1 MIDVHLLRYA
11 LAAAE
16 TGSFSRAAG
25 KFRVKQSTLS
35 KRIRTLELRLGLSL
49 FDRSTQGVA
58 PTAVGQRFLDRART
72 ILVDLEAL
80 SIESEALAKGNAG
93 KLRIGFQSSLAA
105 GDLRVI
111 IEGYRTACPEVEL
124 EPAEGAR
131 DTLLTQVDR
140 DRLDVAIVAGDTGE
154 PGHRS
159 LCLWSEPLTI
169 AMARGHPFEESAQ
182 LYWTDLRKASFLVT
196 AADPGPLIAA
206 MIRARMSGPSF
217 TPSISRQNVSR
228 DNLLSFAG
236 GNCVAV
242 TAGAL
247 AAADPAIVLRPV
259 HDAFGP
265 TRIDQVLH
273 WRSDNPNPA
282 LARFLALLA
291 QRYGRSMKDITGQA
305 ESERPPRVGDRDGL
319 SPRREGPGGTDLPA
333 RI

>member
-25 KFRVKQSTLS
+25 KFSVKQSTLS

-58 PTAVGQRFLDRART
+58 PTAVGQRFLDRARA
-72 ILVDLEAL
+72 ILIDLEAL

-105 GDLRVI
+105 GDLRAI
-111 IEGYRTACPEVEL
+111 LEAYRTACPEVAL
-124 EPAEGAR
+124 EPMEGAR
-131 DTLLTQVDR
+131 DTLLTQIDR

-159 LCLWSEPLTI
+159 LCLWSEPLTV
-169 AMARGHPFEESAQ
+169 AMARGHPLETRAQ
-182 LYWTDLRKASFLVT
+182 LYWTDLRNASFLVT
-196 AADPGPLIAA
+196 VADPGPLIAA
-206 MIRARMSGPSF
+206 MIRARMLGASF
-217 TPSISRQNVSR
+217 TPSISHQNVSR
-228 DNLLSFAG
+228 SNLLSFAG
-236 GNCVAV
+236 GNCVAI
-242 TAGAL
+242 TAGAVVR
-247 AAADPAIVLRPV
+247 ADPAIVLRPV
-259 HDAFGP
+259 QDAFGP

-273 WRSDNPNPA
+273 WREDNPNPA
-282 LARFLALLA
+282 LARFLALVA
-291 QRYGRSMKDITGQA
+291 HRYGRTMRDIMGQV
-305 ESERPPRVGDRDGL
+305 ESERPPRGGDRDGL
-319 SPRREGPGGTDLPA
+319 SPRWGGSGGANLPA

>member
-58 PTAVGQRFLDRART
+58 PTAIGLRFLARART

-80 SIESEALAKGNAG
+80 STESEALAKGNAG

-105 GDLRVI
+105 GDLRAI
-111 IEGYRTACPEVEL
+111 LEAYRTACPEVEL
-124 EPAEGAR
+124 EPTEAAR
-131 DTLLTQVDR
+131 DALLTQIDR
-140 DRLDVAIVAGDTGE
+140 DRLDVAIVAGDAGE
-154 PGHRS
+154 SGHRS
-159 LCLWSEPLTI
+159 LCLWSEPLTV
-169 AMARGHPFEESAQ
+169 AMARGHRLGSQTQ
-182 LYWTDLRKASFLVT
+182 LYWTDLRHASFLVT
-196 AADPGPLIAA
+196 TADPGPLIAA

-217 TPSISRQNVSR
+217 TPNIFHRNVSR
-228 DNLLSFAG
+228 DNLLSFARG
-236 GNCVAV
+236 DCVAV

-265 TRIDQVLH
+265 TRIDQGLH
-273 WRSDNPNPA
+273 WREDNANPA
-282 LARFLALLA
+282 LTRFLALVA
-291 QRYGRSMKDITGQA
+291 ERYGRTMKEFLGDA
-305 ESERPPRVGDRDGL
+305 ESGRPPREGDRDGL
-319 SPRREGPGGTDLPA
+319 PPLWGGSGGGSLPA